1 MKKSDI
7 QARMDA
13 IDVRLKEFPAIAEK
27 EQRKLTAEE
36 EKEKNDLIAER
47 GDLQRQLSEIE
58 AAENRSTP
66 HIITP
71 AVEEKPFSLLGEI
84 RNIVDGGHFT
94 GKYAEEVRGMA
105 ESSHLEF
112 GTDTRTILMKASAP
126 QLRTLNGILTAGD
139 NYASNNKNGGLE
151 MVRTDVLPIIEAL
164 YNYTILD
171 KAGAQFYNG
180 LVGNAQIPVMSNIAF
195 GWKAENAAADNVTPT
210 MGKVTL
216 SPQRMT
222 GVVKI
227 SKQLLRQTSE
237 DLEARLRLSIA
248 KAIAQTFEKSVLG
261 YATSPHNGILNR
273 ALDVALASVTY
284 DTVLE
289 LAESMYGINLTPTFV
304 VDPKAARFLKQKTR
318 LSNGREAIMSSG
330 MVDDE
335 QTFITNNLKVAT
347 VTSGAI
353 ACADFSRLHIGTW
366 GDLLEITVDTVTRAA
381 YGEIQL
387 ILNYYCDWAWDD
399 ANGNAY
405 NCREITNA

>member
-7 QARMDA
+7 QARMAEIDA
-13 IDVRLKEFPAIAEK
+13 RLKEFPTICEK
-27 EQRKLTAEE
+27 EQRQLNEAET
-36 EKEKNDLIAER
+36 KEKSDLIAER
-47 GDLQRQLSEIE
+47 SDLQAQLAAIE
-58 AAENRSTP
+58 ADEKRSTP

-94 GKYAEEVRGMA
+94 GKYADEVRGMA
-105 ESSHLEF
+105 ENSRLEY
-112 GTDTRTILMKASAP
+112 GTDTRTILMKAGAP
-126 QLRTLNGILTAGD
+126 QARALNGLLTAGD
-139 NYASNNKNGGLE
+139 YYTSNSKNGGKE
-151 MVRTDVLPIIEAL
+151 AVQTDVLPIIEAL

-180 LVGNAQIPVMSNIAF
+180 LIGNAQIPTLSTISF
-195 GWKAENAAADNVTPT
+195 GWKAENAAADTVTPT
-210 MGKVTL
+210 FDKVNLT
-216 SPQRMT
+216 PNRMT
-222 GVVKI
+222 GIVKI

-261 YATSPHNGILNR
+261 YATSPHNGILYN
-273 ALDVALASVTY
+273 ASTVALASVTY

-289 LAESMYGINLTPTFV
+289 LAESMYGANLTPTFI
-304 VDPKAARFLKQKTR
+304 VDPKAARFLKQKVR
-318 LSNGREAIMSSG
+318 LSNGREAIMEG
-330 MVDDE
+330 GRIDDE

-347 VTSGAI
+347 ATSGAI

-387 ILNYYCDWAWDD
+387 ILNYYCDWVWD
-399 ANGNAY
+399 AVNGTAY